1 MPFELGSFLIQF
13 LAVVGGAALFRRF
26 AKSIGQP
33 GVLGEL
39 VLGLLLGPSLL
50 GWLWPDAFGIFF
62 PPENRP
68 LMEALGWIGLIL
80 FIYTVGA
87 ELTWSAAEGWNIFFV
102 SVGGLIIPFILG
114 STLALAAPHW
124 FFPGEPR
131 FEGTILVGVIMS
143 VSALAVLGRLIVDM
157 GLLGS
162 RLAAI
167 SVGASTIDDVVGWIL
182 LALVA
187 GTGTIGLVGNLNLN
201 LLLVA
206 ALFAGAILADRYL
219 APRFARQAGA
229 RNPLFF
235 LFLLVAIFLSA
246 LITHEAGLHAVLGPF
261 AVGAI
266 ISRHPEIKNY
276 ARTRMGEITSILF
289 LPAFFVIAGMNVDL
303 TVLEY
308 PSALIAV
315 LLVIVVATIA
325 KFVGAFI
332 GGRVAGLSG
341 RSSLEL
347 GALLNARGAIGLVVA
362 KVGLDAGMI
371 SQSGFA
377 LFVVMIAAT
386 TFISPL
392 VLGWLARVPRAPAA
406 AAPAPAAP

>member
-1 MPFELGSFLIQF
+1 
-13 LAVVGGAALFRRF
+13 
-26 AKSIGQP
+26 
-33 GVLGEL
+33 
-39 VLGLLLGPSLL
+39 
-50 GWLWPDAFGIFF
+50 
-62 PPENRP
+62 
-68 LMEALGWIGLIL
+68 
-80 FIYTVGA
+80 
-87 ELTWSAAEGWNIFFV
+87 
-102 SVGGLIIPFILG
+102 
-114 STLALAAPHW
+114 
-124 FFPGEPR
+124 
-131 FEGTILVGVIMS
+131 
-143 VSALAVLGRLIVDM
+143 
-157 GLLGS
+157 
-162 RLAAI
+162 
-167 SVGASTIDDVVGWIL
+167 
-182 LALVA
+182 
-187 GTGTIGLVGNLNLN
+187 
-201 LLLVA
+201 
-206 ALFAGAILADRYL
+206 
-219 APRFARQAGA
+219 
-229 RNPLFF
+229 
-235 LFLLVAIFLSA
+235 
-246 LITHEAGLHAVLGPF
+246 
-261 AVGAI
+261 
-266 ISRHPEIKNY
+266 
-276 ARTRMGEITSILF
+276 MGEITSILF